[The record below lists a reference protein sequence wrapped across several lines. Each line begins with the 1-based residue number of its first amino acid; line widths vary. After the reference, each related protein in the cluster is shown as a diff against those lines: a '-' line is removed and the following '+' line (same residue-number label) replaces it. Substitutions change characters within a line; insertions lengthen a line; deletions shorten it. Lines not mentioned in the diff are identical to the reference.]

1 MTMNVVDNPDKSRFE
16 MAVPGGTAIATYRRA
31 GEVLLVPH
39 TEVPR
44 EAEGKGYG
52 SALMKGVLEHA
63 RAHGL
68 RVRPLCSFAADSL
81 RRHAEYED
89 VRG

>member
-1 MTMNVVDNPDKSRFE
+1 MSVIDNTEKSRFE
-16 MAVPGGTAIATYRRA
+16 MAVPGGTAIAAYRRL
-31 GEVLLVPH
+31 GDVLIVPH

-52 SALMKGVLEHA
+52 SALVKGMLEDA
-63 RAHGL
+63 RARGL
-68 RVRPLCSFAADSL
+68 KVRPACPFVSAYMQ
-81 RRHAEYED
+81 RHPEYED